1 MSRLQH
7 VALVGV
13 FVCIV
18 VVGLTWIP
26 GVSLVRFG
34 AAFSLL
40 WILPGVAWMLV
51 LKGDWARRIVL
62 GFGLAIVVNGIIT
75 LSLCFLCASFP
86 DNFARFVYAL
96 STIVPALWC
105 LRKPAKAVVLAVNPL
120 SYKAIL
126 VLFLGAALFR
136 LPNLAYS
143 EFQGDEA
150 VVMRRAARVLVGH
163 EEELFLHA
171 KGPVEILTVMPLWA
185 LSGTLTEWQARLPY
199 ALAGMLA
206 VAAVAVLTS
215 QYFNERAGMLAGM
228 LLIVNGFLVAFG
240 RIVQYQ
246 NLVVTMGALGL
257 VALIAYARYGRLPDL
272 LLSAVF
278 IAYGLL
284 THYDTVLV
292 APAAI
297 GLLSAGIVSR
307 RSSWRCE
314 MRNIALAMLVGFLI
328 LGGFYIPFVLT
339 PTFSKTVEYIL
350 AVRFGQG
357 QGLFQNS
364 APSIWVMSVFYNS
377 IYYVVGLILLISS
390 GALVGVTR
398 AVQKRF
404 VPRVGI
410 TGVDRAIPP
419 LALLYFFIPFLFYLV
434 IVKDPRTHIYTFYPG
449 LVALAGAASSETWSR
464 LWPARRLWGLTWVV
478 LFSAGYILCIGY
490 IGLAFVGHHPEYKR
504 NWPQS
509 RHWLYPV
516 PVEELPQEGYFGFP
530 YHAGWKVIEEL
541 YARGVLSGTYATNEE
556 SEVTTWYVVSGQRTL
571 CPDPDNYIVAVNV
584 QDEVPIDWA
593 KLERDYMPI
602 VNVTIA
608 GQAKI
613 TVYHRQPVSDDLLS
627 VAVEDFMA
635 DFDAKS
641 TALQKVTEVQ
651 QIAYPVDVNF
661 GDVGRLLGYDLSTTQ
676 VYPGDELKV
685 VLYWQALSAPVR
697 NYQVFVHLVV
707 SGMDR
712 LAQHDGAPACAYM
725 PTSIWRQGEIV
736 YDEHT
741 LTVSPDAPSGI
752 VQLYVGMYDVE
763 TFERIY
769 IPEGVDNALP
779 LSEIE
784 ILHKQHERN

>member
-1 MSRLQH
+1 MSRSQY
-7 VALVGV
+7 VALVSV
-13 FVCIV
+13 FVCVV
-18 VVGLTWIP
+18 VVGLTWMP
-26 GVSLVRFG
+26 GVSLIRFG
-34 AAFSLL
+34 AVFLLL
-40 WILPGVAWMLV
+40 WILPGVAWMLA
-51 LKGDWARRIVL
+51 LRGDWARRIVF
-62 GFGLAIVVNGIIT
+62 GFGLAIVSNGIIT
-75 LSLCFLCASFP
+75 LLLCFLSTSFP
-86 DNFARFVYAL
+86 DNFARLVYAL
-96 STIVPALWC
+96 LTIGPALWC
-105 LRKPAKAVVLAVNPL
+105 LKKPANAVAPSVNPL

-126 VLFLGAALFR
+126 VLLVGAALLR

-163 EEELFLHA
+163 KEELFLHA

-215 QYFNERAGMLAGM
+215 QYFNKRAGMLAGM
-228 LLIVNGFLVAFG
+228 LLVVNGFLVAFG

-257 VALIAYARYGRLPDL
+257 VALIAYARHGRLLDL

-292 APAAI
+292 GPAAI
-297 GLLSAGIVSR
+297 GLLIAGIVSR

-314 MRNIALAMLVGFLI
+314 MRNIVLAMLVGFLI

-339 PTFSKTVEYIL
+339 PTFSKTVDYIL

-357 QGLFQNS
+357 QGPLQNS
-364 APSIWVMSVFYNS
+364 AFNIWVMSVFYNS
-377 IYYVVGLILLISS
+377 IYYVVGIIVFIGL
-390 GALVGVTR
+390 GGVGYIVR
-398 AVQKRF
+398 AVRKRF
-404 VPRVGI
+404 APRAGI

-419 LALLYFFIPFLFYLV
+419 LALLYFLIPFFFYLF

-449 LVALAGAASSETWSR
+449 VAVLAGAALSEIWSW
-464 LWPARRLWGLTWVV
+464 LWPDRRLWGLAWAA

-509 RHWLYPV
+509 RSWLYPV
-516 PVEELPQEGYFGFP
+516 PVEELPQEGYFGFA
-530 YHAGWKVIEEL
+530 YRAGWKAVEEL
-541 YARGVLSGTYATNEE
+541 YAQGILSGTYATNEE
-556 SEVTTWYVVSGQRTL
+556 PAITTWYVLSGQRTL
-571 CPDPDNYIVAVNV
+571 CSDPDNYIIAVNV
-584 QDEVPIDWA
+584 QDEVSIDWA
-593 KLERDYMPI
+593 ELERDYTPT
-602 VNVTIA
+602 VNITVA
-608 GQAKI
+608 GQPKI
-613 TVYHRQPVSDDLLS
+613 TVYHRRPVSDDPLS
-627 VAVEDFMA
+627 VALEDFIA

-641 TALQKVTEVQ
+641 TVLQKATGVQ
-651 QIAYPVDVNF
+651 RIAYPVNVDF
-661 GDVGRLLGYDLSTTQ
+661 GDVGRLLGYDLSATQ
-676 VYPGDELKV
+676 VHPGDVLKV
-685 VLYWQALSAPVR
+685 ALYWQALSVPIR
-697 NYQVFVHLVV
+697 NYQVFVHLVI

-712 LAQHDGAPACAYM
+712 VAQHDGTPACAHM

-741 LTVSPDAPSGI
+741 LTVSPDASPGI

-763 TFERIY
+763 TLDRIY
-769 IPEGVDNALP
+769 IPEGIGNALP
-779 LSEIE
+779 LGKIE
-784 ILHKQHERN
+784 ILPK